1 MDISLTNE
9 IIIEQR
15 KRKETKIHKTQ
26 IWERVGERAQ
36 MYICA
41 CACTRMNVNI
51 HVNVCVSGWT
61 YVHGQIKR
69 PR

>member
-1 MDISLTNE
+1 MDITLTNE

-15 KRKETKIHKTQ
+15 KRKETKRYKTQ
-26 IWERVGERAQ
+26 IWERVGKKGH

-51 HVNVCVSGWT
+51 HVNVCVWMGICT
-61 YVHGQIKR
+61 RTDKKT
-69 PR
+69 